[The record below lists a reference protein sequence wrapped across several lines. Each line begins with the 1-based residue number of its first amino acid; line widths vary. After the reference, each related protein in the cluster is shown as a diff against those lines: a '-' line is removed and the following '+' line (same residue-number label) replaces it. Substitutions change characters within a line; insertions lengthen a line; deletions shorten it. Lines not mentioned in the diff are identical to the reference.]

1 MENNIRSRS
10 KAIILLPALRTV
22 LFILGGL
29 MMLKIPAF
37 KGMTLNDTSMW
48 WPLLCI
54 AVNLLTIAV
63 LFYLTKRDGKK
74 FRDLFS
80 IDNDKK
86 RTLKAFLLV
95 ILIMLLLG
103 VGGLMGFSWLVY
115 GYMPVTTIHPL
126 PLWAAIVVAV
136 FLPVTIVFSEI
147 PFYLG
152 YCAPRINELTK
163 NQLIAVVY
171 PLFFYALQH
180 SFMPLL
186 FDYKHMFSRFIMFI
200 PLLIMMGLWYSRKKD
215 LVPLMTGHGILD
227 VFTGLQ
233 ILMVSLY
240 PSVYE
245 MMLSPD

>member
-1 MENNIRSRS
+1 MDNNIRSRS
-10 KAIILLPALRTV
+10 KAIFLLPALRTV
-22 LFILGGL
+22 FFISGGL
-29 MMLKIPAF
+29 LMLKITAF
-37 KGMTLNDTSMW
+37 RGMNLNEVSIW

-54 AVNLLTIAV
+54 AVNFLTVAV
-63 LFYLTKRDGKK
+63 LVFLTKRDGKK

-80 IDNDKK
+80 HAKDNK
-86 RTLKAFLLV
+86 RTLKDFLVV
-95 ILIMLLLG
+95 IPTMLLLG

-152 YCAPRINELTK
+152 YCALRINELTK
-163 NQLIAVVY
+163 NQLISVVY

-186 FDYKHMFSRFIMFI
+186 FDFKHMFSRFIMFI

-215 LVPLMTGHGILD
+215 LIPLMTGHGILD

-245 MMLSPD
+245 MMLSSG